1 MIMSVI
7 LGVLGGVVAGAIAA
21 VVIIWVSLVN
31 NVKKWW

>member
-1 MIMSVI
+1 MSVI

>member
-1 MIMSVI
+1 MGVVW
-7 LGVLGGVVAGAIAA
+7 GVLGGVAAGVVAA